1 MRSHLDAF
9 KNKIKI
15 EPLKKNIRS
24 VQKKE
29 AAYGSYIY
37 KIATHLT
44 DYKRK

>member
-9 KNKIKI
+9 KKKKI
-15 EPLKKNIRS
+15 EPLENNIRS

-44 DYKRK
+44 D